1 MENHDFNNTP
11 EKGAEALKIAIEKAT
26 ITDLKDIQFL
36 NQALCKKENIDFD
49 PTINENYAF
58 SKAGEEYF
66 KSRIEAPDGLA
77 LIVREGDEA
86 VAYLVGGMVT
96 PEDYRSVKSVAELE
110 NMFVREEMRGKG
122 IGGKLIQQFE
132 DWCKERGVEVIRIV
146 ASAQNAEAIKFY
158 ETHGAKPVSLTLE
171 KNFGAK

>member
-1 MENHDFNNTP
+1 MENPNLKNSP
-11 EKGAEALKIAIEKAT
+11 EGGVEVLKVAIEKAAVA
-26 ITDLKDIQFL
+26 DLKDIQFL
-36 NQALCKKENIDFD
+36 NQELCKKENIDFD

-66 KSRIEAPDGLA
+66 KSRIESPDGIA
-77 LIVREGDEA
+77 LIVREGDEV
-86 VAYLVGGMVT
+86 VAYLVGGMAT

-132 DWCKERGVEVIRIV
+132 DWCKERGVEVIRVV
-146 ASAQNAEAIKFY
+146 ASAQNSEAIKFY
-158 ETHGAKPVSLTLE
+158 EAHGAKPVSLTLE
-171 KNFGAK
+171 KNFGSK